1 MTASPWEN
9 EGWFASPALNLL
21 QRGFMGTT
29 ILESKGS
36 WMEGMDRHT
45 YWILPLHILTQ
56 AAWYK
61 LFGFSLLTMR
71 GLSICWGAVILFAWY
86 ALMYQLSQDHKV
98 ALLTV
103 GLIAV
108 DDHFISVAALG
119 RMDAMCAGLGWAGC
133 AAFVCLRQRWFHLAI
148 FVGNALVAASCFTH
162 PCGALYFAVL
172 SALTV
177 YYDCARLG
185 WREVALAAAPY
196 LAGLGAWSLYIIQS
210 PAQFWSQFSGNA
222 SGIAS
227 EFTEFSRWS
236 GLKAPLTAFKREI
249 VRYLAAFDWYIAP
262 NFWWRFQVSILVVYA
277 FGVIAALL
285 TPSIRRHAGYR
296 ALLLAG
302 TVFYVLLMLFEGL
315 KSSTYLV
322 HTLPI
327 AIALLATSIFH
338 YARANRSAVA
348 RRAAVAALAL
358 FVGGQLAYGLP
369 ANLVPQGKWDYD
381 ATLGFLRQ
389 HAPPSSQIVGGAEL
403 AFELGFD
410 AHLVDD
416 PRLGYYSGKQP
427 DFIVANYIYR
437 GWFNRSRTRYPK
449 IHEHIKQLLST
460 RYREVFH
467 NASYTIYQRATKER
481 GLVDSK
487 VGELRPDG
495 PGYCQPTASTEPR
508 PLRRQ

>member
-1 MTASPWEN
+1 MILALWRAKTAYPWAN
-9 EGWFASPALNLL
+9 EAWFASPALNLL

-61 LFGFSLLTMR
+61 VLGFSLLTLR
-71 GLSICWGAVILFAWY
+71 WLSICWGAVILFAWY

-103 GLIAV
+103 GLIAL

-133 AAFVCLRQRWFHLAI
+133 AAFVCLRQRWLHRAI
-148 FVGNALVAASCFTH
+148 FAGNALVAASCFTH

-177 YYDCARLG
+177 YYDRARLG

-196 LAGLGAWSLYIIQS
+196 LAGLGAWGIYIVQS

-236 GLKAPLTAFKREI
+236 GLRAPLTAFKREM
-249 VRYLAAFDWYIAP
+249 VRYLAAFAWYIAP

-277 FGVIAALL
+277 FGVIAALS
-285 TPSIRRHAGYR
+285 TPSIRCHPGYR

-327 AIALLATSIFH
+327 ATALLAASIFH
-338 YARANRSAVA
+338 YARADRSAFA
-348 RRAAVAALAL
+348 RRAALAASVF
-358 FVGGQLAYGLP
+358 FVGIQLAYGLT
-369 ANLVPQGKWDYD
+369 ANLVPRGQWDYD
-381 ATLGFLRQ
+381 ATLSFLRQ
-389 HAPPSSQIVGGAEL
+389 HTNIRLPGRRSWGAPNWHSNWDSTPISSTIPGWVTTVE
-403 AFELGFD
+403 
-410 AHLVDD
+410 
-416 PRLGYYSGKQP
+416 SGRTLLWP
-427 DFIVANYIYR
+427 TTFTVA
-437 GWFNRSRTRYPK
+437 GSTCQEPATRRFT
-449 IHEHIKQLLST
+449 ST
-460 RYREVFH
+460 Y
-467 NASYTIYQRATKER
+467 NGS
-481 GLVDSK
+481 
-487 VGELRPDG
+487 
-495 PGYCQPTASTEPR
+495 
-508 PLRRQ
+508 